1 MPVYWTNVDSLVNYK
16 LHTKHNIE
24 WWWESSL
31 DIEVNNYKPLKM
43 GAILKTPRPPIV
55 SICPRANSMKNIGI
69 PARINVMKYLY
80 KNKIFYLRKINY
92 LNDKL

>member
-1 MPVYWTNVDSLVNYK
+1 
-16 LHTKHNIE
+16 
-24 WWWESSL
+24 
-31 DIEVNNYKPLKM
+31 M

-80 KNKIFYLRKINY
+80 KKKIFYLRKINY

>member
-1 MPVYWTNVDSLVNYK
+1 
-16 LHTKHNIE
+16 
-24 WWWESSL
+24 
-31 DIEVNNYKPLKM
+31 M